1 MIELIDLVH
10 EREAASKYSR
20 GLVMYWFS
28 RAFQL
33 TARDFTSIIFACEV
47 FGDGASMGVA
57 EAERRFQQRLEQ
69 LEGRLARDD
78 CQS

>member
-1 MIELIDLVH
+1 MIEMVDLVH

-20 GLVMYWFS
+20 GIVMHWFS

-33 TARDFTSIIFACEV
+33 TARDFTSIIFACEI

-57 EAERRFQQRLEQ
+57 EAELRFQRRLEQ
-69 LEGRLARDD
+69 LQGRLAGDD
-78 CQS
+78 CS

>member
-1 MIELIDLVH
+1 MIEMVDLVH

-20 GLVMYWFS
+20 GIVMYWFS

-33 TARDFTSIIFACEV
+33 TARDFTSIIFACEM

-57 EAERRFQQRLEQ
+57 EAELRFQRRLEQ
-69 LEGRLARDD
+69 LQGRLAGDD
-78 CQS
+78 CS